1 MAGTWC
7 RAKVAGLVLSCLL
20 GLLAIP
26 SVASGDWVVTGPE
39 EYTAPQPLPPF
50 TGDII
55 IEATGSL
62 TLTGYTGDYA
72 LTLPGSVRV
81 CGHLTLNNCA
91 LRFTPTAEWGKGL
104 NSRGVLDAT
113 DTEFATVP
121 QYFEAYV
128 NPCAGS
134 ATLTTCRFSQTH
146 GVFNGT
152 ATNTITNCDA
162 TKTYSLE
169 GQSSTTIEGGH
180 VRRIDFGVAG
190 DTCVDFSG
198 LSPGPDCSTV
208 IQSSNSPY
216 HVALSG
222 VAVELFGLYTTENA
236 GATAPVTVDNCVL
249 CVLDCNGYSRTEVH
263 DSDLGGFNVNTYTGR
278 TSPTPTPV
286 NVAVQG
292 LCCGDTPITT
302 SVTSDNSPFSV
313 GLVNTIV
320 RGATWYLGDS
330 GSSSGSA
337 NTIADSVMDQAAVVD
352 HSSLQV
358 TNSTLEAGVLQSLG
372 DPLADGTAQLN
383 VTNSLLEA
391 LYLQGTS
398 TEAVIAGSQ
407 IAGPVSI
414 GWVDWGRP
422 DQVPPPWSAPT
433 LTLESCVFEPNGNA
447 LVSVEPGVAGA
458 RILGNADISPSYAV
472 SHWAPGS
479 TIIRQY
485 PVRVLEEGVPLAGV
499 TVVVRDVEGNV
510 LDSGVTSGDPPTA
523 YLEVEFNCL
532 NYDSEFRVELDQMGY
547 WGSAPLR
554 FLSSTPIQVS
564 RMKEKLS
571 WTSFEEEHY
580 PWSAF
585 AVGTGAAATWR
596 RVGSTGGAPPA
607 HSGASLLAAA
617 RAGEALTGLRLSI
630 PTSPSSAAVPEQYTL
645 RTWANLTEA
654 TAGNTSAFIGLLLED
669 EAKSLDLG
677 LPFLK
682 VGWEVD
688 PGLDSYFRVGG
699 ASYHL
704 AETLTPTGWHLVEV
718 SFTPAAGEA
727 ELKLDGRPVTGLLSD
742 PSLVG
747 QQAYWAIL
755 AAQGNDGSAR
765 QRLAF
770 DDASLAPKWPTTGS
784 SLTECLWPYAIL
796 KGEEVAVSG
805 DAQTCEL
812 RYGNG
817 YPMLGKGSAPGP
829 ADRGLWVK
837 LDFPVDYT
845 LDLDPETG
853 TLPPP
858 TRVETGAVVWQLPFP
873 ELGEEG
879 TIYLKWQTPAG
890 LPTARAD
897 LLVASAV
904 GLSREPVAWGSP
916 RDVLPQLVLPGEQ
929 KLPDLWVEKAGPTSV
944 SPGDRFRYQIR
955 VVNRG
960 FETAEN
966 VVVRDELPEAP
977 SPGAPWVHG
986 PLIPDAQ
993 PGDLPPGGRW
1003 AWWPACT
1010 LDWGVTAPEITNTA
1024 RVSSD
1029 TSEPDYDN
1037 NHAHYTT
1044 TIVQAKDPN
1053 CISVVPDWQAQGVD
1067 RHDTL
1072 TYTLECQN
1080 VGAGTAYGVYATA
1093 ELDPKLD
1100 DGTLSLPDD
1109 LSYDPASRTLLWE
1122 VGTLASGAGASTSF
1136 SVEVAGAARRARPVI
1151 GQATVY
1157 FPSVPEETR
1166 TNVVANTIIG
1176 SFPDVSWDHGALLP
1190 VELAY
1195 ENGIVMGYGDGT
1207 YRPAVVVKRDQM
1219 AVYIARSLCGGDA
1232 HVPSGP
1238 AEHTFTDVLADHPF
1252 YKYIEYCVAEHIVV
1266 GYSDLTYRPAN
1277 EVNRGQ
1283 MAAYVARAIYT
1294 PRGIPPDDLPGY
1306 VAPTEP
1312 TFPDVATDHPYYRYI
1327 EYIVGA
1333 GVVQGYADG
1342 TYRPAEPVNRGQMAI
1357 YVARAFALP
1366 M

>member
-1 MAGTWC
+1 
-7 RAKVAGLVLSCLL
+7 
-20 GLLAIP
+20 
-26 SVASGDWVVTGPE
+26 
-39 EYTAPQPLPPF
+39 
-50 TGDII
+50 
-55 IEATGSL
+55 
-62 TLTGYTGDYA
+62 
-72 LTLPGSVRV
+72 
-81 CGHLTLNNCA
+81 
-91 LRFTPTAEWGKGL
+91 
-104 NSRGVLDAT
+104 
-113 DTEFATVP
+113 
-121 QYFEAYV
+121 
-128 NPCAGS
+128 
-134 ATLTTCRFSQTH
+134 
-146 GVFNGT
+146 
-152 ATNTITNCDA
+152 
-162 TKTYSLE
+162 
-169 GQSSTTIEGGH
+169 
-180 VRRIDFGVAG
+180 
-190 DTCVDFSG
+190 
-198 LSPGPDCSTV
+198 
-208 IQSSNSPY
+208 
-216 HVALSG
+216 
-222 VAVELFGLYTTENA
+222 
-236 GATAPVTVDNCVL
+236 
-249 CVLDCNGYSRTEVH
+249 
-263 DSDLGGFNVNTYTGR
+263 
-278 TSPTPTPV
+278 
-286 NVAVQG
+286 
-292 LCCGDTPITT
+292 
-302 SVTSDNSPFSV
+302 
-313 GLVNTIV
+313 
-320 RGATWYLGDS
+320 
-330 GSSSGSA
+330 
-337 NTIADSVMDQAAVVD
+337 
-352 HSSLQV
+352 
-358 TNSTLEAGVLQSLG
+358 
-372 DPLADGTAQLN
+372 
-383 VTNSLLEA
+383 
-391 LYLQGTS
+391 
-398 TEAVIAGSQ
+398 
-407 IAGPVSI
+407 
-414 GWVDWGRP
+414 
-422 DQVPPPWSAPT
+422 
-433 LTLESCVFEPNGNA
+433 
-447 LVSVEPGVAGA
+447 
-458 RILGNADISPSYAV
+458 
-472 SHWAPGS
+472 
-479 TIIRQY
+479 
-485 PVRVLEEGVPLAGV
+485 
-499 TVVVRDVEGNV
+499 
-510 LDSGVTSGDPPTA
+510 
-523 YLEVEFNCL
+523 
-532 NYDSEFRVELDQMGY
+532 
-547 WGSAPLR
+547 
-554 FLSSTPIQVS
+554 
-564 RMKEKLS
+564 
-571 WTSFEEEHY
+571 
-580 PWSAF
+580 
-585 AVGTGAAATWR
+585 
-596 RVGSTGGAPPA
+596 
-607 HSGASLLAAA
+607 
-617 RAGEALTGLRLSI
+617 
-630 PTSPSSAAVPEQYTL
+630 
-645 RTWANLTEA
+645 
-654 TAGNTSAFIGLLLED
+654 
-669 EAKSLDLG
+669 
-677 LPFLK
+677 
-682 VGWEVD
+682 
-688 PGLDSYFRVGG
+688 
-699 ASYHL
+699 
-704 AETLTPTGWHLVEV
+704 
-718 SFTPAAGEA
+718 
-727 ELKLDGRPVTGLLSD
+727 
-742 PSLVG
+742 
-747 QQAYWAIL
+747 
-755 AAQGNDGSAR
+755 
-765 QRLAF
+765 
-770 DDASLAPKWPTTGS
+770 
-784 SLTECLWPYAIL
+784 
-796 KGEEVAVSG
+796 
-805 DAQTCEL
+805 
-812 RYGNG
+812 
-817 YPMLGKGSAPGP
+817 
-829 ADRGLWVK
+829 
-837 LDFPVDYT
+837 
-845 LDLDPETG
+845 
-853 TLPPP
+853 
-858 TRVETGAVVWQLPFP
+858 
-873 ELGEEG
+873 
-879 TIYLKWQTPAG
+879 
-890 LPTARAD
+890 
-897 LLVASAV
+897 
-904 GLSREPVAWGSP
+904 
-916 RDVLPQLVLPGEQ
+916 VLPGEQ

-1053 CISVVPDWQAQGVD
+1053 CISVAPDWQAQGVD

-1342 TYRPAEPVNRGQMAI
+1342 TYRPSEPVNRGQMAI